1 MESAEQ
7 SKPRVYVRVE
17 ESHHSIY
24 EALTRSRDDEEL
36 CPFEG
41 MANLFMLA
49 AFIGYHE
56 EKWIPVEKS
65 QNIFAW
71 TVLKNDITQ
80 FSLLRALALAKT
92 GNIEV
97 LTDERAIQDVAE
109 GYANGGIAVIR
120 EQVEDVPGDSRV
132 QNLVELLLNWDP
144 YKGMIA
150 SSQ

>member
-7 SKPRVYVRVE
+7 SKPRVYICVD

-24 EALTRSRDDEEL
+24 EALTRPRDDEEL
-36 CPFEG
+36 RPFEE

-56 EKWIPVEKS
+56 ERWIPVEKS
-65 QNIFAW
+65 RNIFAW

-97 LTDERAIQDVAE
+97 LTDERAIQTVAE

-132 QNLVELLLNWDP
+132 QNLVELLLNWGP